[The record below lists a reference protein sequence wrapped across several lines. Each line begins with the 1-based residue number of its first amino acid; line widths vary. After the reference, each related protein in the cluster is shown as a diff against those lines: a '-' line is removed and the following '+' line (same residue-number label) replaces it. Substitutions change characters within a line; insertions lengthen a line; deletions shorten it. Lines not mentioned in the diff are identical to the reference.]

1 VVGLSLGSIASMF
14 FNADMWEIY
23 TGWSEGGNPAL
34 SIAIGAVLLAIG
46 FICSFALTR
55 YELKKRA

>member
-1 VVGLSLGSIASMF
+1 
-14 FNADMWEIY
+14 MWEIY
-23 TGWSEGGNPAL
+23 TGWSEGGAPAL